1 MSIMGLRRKE
11 QGDVTF
17 ERKSKPDDMLEMG
30 LVERTKSTRM
40 AMRLQSGCES
50 HQEGNLSRRRR
61 VNYAED
67 GSKFKD
73 ENVQMEFVT
82 GLS

>member
-1 MSIMGLRRKE
+1 
-11 QGDVTF
+11 
-17 ERKSKPDDMLEMG
+17 MLEMG

-40 AMRLQSGCES
+40 AMRLQSGWES
-50 HQEGNLSRRRR
+50 DQAGNLSRRRR

-67 GSKFKD
+67 GPKLKD
-73 ENVQMEFVT
+73 ENAQLEFVT